1 MGNDPRFKHTE
12 EILRKA
18 FIQLMSTGGYSKITV
33 TRLINTAK
41 INRTTFYA
49 HYLDKADLLQELET
63 KLLDGLLQISRTL
76 PGKIFLH
83 NDPETNLSELVKQ
96 TSPIFTYLQANGQL
110 LSLLLDPVKGDLAF
124 ANELTTTIRQSWD
137 NNHIIK
143 HLNVPESY
151 ALAVVSGIIGSMIDE
166 WVQRNF
172 RESSDDFAAITLKI
186 IKSLSYEMVN

>member
-1 MGNDPRFKHTE
+1 MGNDSRFKHTE
-12 EILRKA
+12 KTLRKA
-18 FIQLMSTGGYSKITV
+18 FIQLMSTNGYSKITV
-33 TRLINTAK
+33 TQLINTAK

-49 HYLDKADLLQELET
+49 HYQDKADLLQSLET
-63 KLLDGLLQISRTL
+63 KLLDGLLQISHTL

-83 NDPETNLSELVKQ
+83 NNPETNSSELVKQ
-96 TSPIFTYLQANGQL
+96 TSPIFIYLQANGQL
-110 LSLLLDPVKGDLAF
+110 LSLLLDPIKGDPAF
-124 ANELTTTIRQSWD
+124 ANELTMTIRQSWA

-172 RESSDDFAAITLKI
+172 RESPDDFAAITLKI
-186 IKSLSYEMVN
+186 IKSLSYEIVN

>member
-12 EILRKA
+12 KTLRKA
-18 FIQLMSTGGYSKITV
+18 FIQLMSTNGYSKITV
-33 TRLINTAK
+33 TQLINTAK

-49 HYLDKADLLQELET
+49 HYQDKSDLLQSLET
-63 KLLDGLLQISRTL
+63 KLLDGLLQISHTL

-83 NDPETNLSELVKQ
+83 NNPETNSSELVKQ
-96 TSPIFTYLQANGQL
+96 TSPIFIYLQANGQL
-110 LSLLLDPVKGDLAF
+110 LSLLLDPVKGDPAF
-124 ANELTTTIRQSWD
+124 ANELTMTIRQSWA

-172 RESSDDFAAITLKI
+172 RESPDDFAAITLKI
-186 IKSLSYEMVN
+186 IKSLSYEIVN